1 MLVALH
7 TIMMREHNR
16 IALELSKI
24 NSHWDDEKL
33 FQETRHIVAA
43 IVQQITYNEFLPMVL
58 GKEVMERYELL
69 GERQVSWSEN
79 REKCVTF
86 SFKRYLIEFEI
97 FQLQGLLNK
106 YNPKLEAT
114 LPTAFFAAAFRFGH
128 SLIPNALERWSTSHK
143 FIGSR
148 RLSEII
154 NKPFDVYT
162 GNTCDEYLT
171 GFMNQISQAVDD
183 SVSQEVR
190 DYF

>member
-69 GERQVSWSEN
+69 GERQVSWNEN
-79 REKCVTF
+79 REKNVF
-86 SFKRYLIEFEI
+86 LFRLLERYLIEFEI
-97 FQLQGLLNK
+97 FFNNL
-106 YNPKLEAT
+106 
-114 LPTAFFAAAFRFGH
+114 
-128 SLIPNALERWSTSHK
+128 HK
-143 FIGSR
+143 
-148 RLSEII
+148 RL
-154 NKPFDVYT
+154 
-162 GNTCDEYLT
+162 
-171 GFMNQISQAVDD
+171 
-183 SVSQEVR
+183 
-190 DYF
+190 